1 MVGVKYLLGKLMK
14 ILDSKQGILGDA
26 RSLKGYLAC
35 SRSTVNPQIH
45 PDLVFQQC
53 PVWEGQVSIIE
64 WDYYNLFIFPELK
77 HQNDTLFFYIL

>member
-26 RSLKGYLAC
+26 RSLKGHLAC
-35 SRSTVNPQIH
+35 SRSAVNPQIH

-53 PVWEGQVSIIE
+53 PV
-64 WDYYNLFIFPELK
+64 
-77 HQNDTLFFYIL
+77 